1 MTGEHLLSNVISPLL
16 LNCVRLQTEWK
27 QKTSPTAPINTS
39 KETNKHAAMHNRACK
54 RITSKGL
61 C

>member
-1 MTGEHLLSNVISPLL
+1 MTGEHLEQCYQSSPAKLCATSN
-16 LNCVRLQTEWK
+16 RGET
-27 QKTSPTAPINTS
+27 KTSPTAPINTS